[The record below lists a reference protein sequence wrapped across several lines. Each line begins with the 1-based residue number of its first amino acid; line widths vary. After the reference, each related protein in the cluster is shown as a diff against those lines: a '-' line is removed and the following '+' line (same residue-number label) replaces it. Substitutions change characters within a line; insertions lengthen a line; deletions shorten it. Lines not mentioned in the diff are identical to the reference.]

1 MVQNYSTVTDF
12 VDTIK
17 FNPKNSI
24 DNNVESI
31 LLKFELDIRTSKLTK
46 TSHYNSMLYFDYF
59 FLKNERSIP
68 AWFT

>member
-1 MVQNYSTVTDF
+1 MRLLKQSVLLFKKKVVPNYSTVTDF
-12 VDTIK
+12 VGTIK

-46 TSHYNSMLYFDYF
+46 ASHCNNY
-59 FLKNERSIP
+59 
-68 AWFT
+68 